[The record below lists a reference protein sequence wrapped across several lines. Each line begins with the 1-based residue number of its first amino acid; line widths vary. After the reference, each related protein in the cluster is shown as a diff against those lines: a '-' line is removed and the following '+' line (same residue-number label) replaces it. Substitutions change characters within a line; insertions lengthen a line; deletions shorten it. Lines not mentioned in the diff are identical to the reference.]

1 MARNSNGTGTAPQER
16 LMPLPQRPFTCIT
29 GELLRILVADDHE
42 AVRTG
47 VCTILQSRGDVEI
60 CGQAANGREAVQ
72 KAGELN
78 PDLVLLDITMPVL
91 DGLSAAREI
100 RNLVPR
106 VVILF
111 LSMHEGEHMANL
123 AKSSGASGYVSK
135 SAGSDT
141 LLKAVDIVTAHGTFF
156 PIESEKRE

>member
-1 MARNSNGTGTAPQER
+1 
-16 LMPLPQRPFTCIT
+16 
-29 GELLRILVADDHE
+29 LVADDHE

-60 CGQAANGREAVQ
+60 CGQAVNGREAVQ

-91 DGLSAAREI
+91 DGLGAAREI
-100 RNLVPR
+100 RELFPSIIV
-106 VVILF
+106 LF

-123 AKSSGASGYVSK
+123 ARSSGASGYVSK
-135 SAGSDT
+135 SASSDV
-141 LLKAVDIVTAHGTFF
+141 LLKAVDIVIAHGTYF
-156 PIESEKRE
+156 PAEGEKRE

>member
-1 MARNSNGTGTAPQER
+1 
-16 LMPLPQRPFTCIT
+16 
-29 GELLRILVADDHE
+29 LRILVADDHE

-47 VCTILQSRGDVEI
+47 VCSILQSRGDVEI

-72 KAGELN
+72 KTGELK

-100 RNLVPR
+100 RKLFPR

-111 LSMHEGEHMANL
+111 LSIHEGKQMEDL
-123 AKSSGASGYVSK
+123 AKLSGASGYVSK
-135 SAGSDT
+135 TSAARYY
-141 LLKAVDIVTAHGTFF
+141 LKQ
-156 PIESEKRE
+156 